1 MNSPLLGGEMRPRR
15 STRRRRMLAL
25 VAIAVAGAG
34 VWAVIED
41 DSGRRPVPA
50 AITPNPVALKPPAE
64 LTPPVR
70 KGQPP
75 PGIQLVGGRT
85 IHVPFKRPPRAG
97 LVLDMRTGE
106 VVWRRHALKPMPIAS
121 LTKIMTAIIVTERT
135 RRGERARVSREA
147 LRYTGSGVGVLPK
160 GRRVPV
166 EGLLYG
172 MLLPSGNDAAIALAH
187 HIAGSDRRF
196 ARLMNR
202 EAEQRGLRCS
212 HFVSSYG
219 LQRGNRSC
227 AADLGALARVAMAQP
242 RIARI
247 VRHPSASVR
256 FPIKGGHL
264 YVNSTNPLLRAGYP
278 GTIGLKTGFT
288 DPAGRCFV
296 AVVRR
301 HGRTFGVVL
310 LHSRNPAKHA
320 QALLKAAFRLR

>member
-1 MNSPLLGGEMRPRR
+1 
-15 STRRRRMLAL
+15 
-25 VAIAVAGAG
+25 
-34 VWAVIED
+34 
-41 DSGRRPVPA
+41 
-50 AITPNPVALKPPAE
+50 
-64 LTPPVR
+64 
-70 KGQPP
+70 
-75 PGIQLVGGRT
+75 
-85 IHVPFKRPPRAG
+85 
-97 LVLDMRTGE
+97 
-106 VVWRRHALKPMPIAS
+106 AS
-121 LTKIMTAIIVTERT
+121 LTKIMTAIVVSERT
-135 RRGERARVSREA
+135 HRGERARVTREA
-147 LRYTGSGVGVLPK
+147 LHYTGSGVGVLPK

-172 MLLPSGNDAAIALAH
+172 MLLPSGNDAAIALAD

-196 ARLMNR
+196 ARLMNL

-227 AADLGALARVAMAQP
+227 AADLGALARVAMSKP
-242 RIARI
+242 RIARV

-264 YVNSTNPLLRAGYP
+264 YVNSTNPLLRARYP

-288 DPAGRCFV
+288 DPAGHCFV

-310 LHSRNPAKHA
+310 LNSRNPAKNA
-320 QALLKAAFRLR
+320 ETLLDAAFRLR

>member
-1 MNSPLLGGEMRPRR
+1 MRRR
-15 STRRRRMLAL
+15 QSVRRRRILVLAAL
-25 VAIAVAGAG
+25 AVAGAG
-34 VWAVIED
+34 VWAVLEGG
-41 DSGRRPVPA
+41 SGRRPVQA
-50 AITPNPVALKPPAE
+50 AISPNPVALKPPADLPRPE
-64 LTPPVR
+64 R
-70 KGQPP
+70 KGEPP

-85 IHVPFKRPPRAG
+85 IHVRFKRPPRAG

-106 VVWRRHALKPMPIAS
+106 VLWRRRALEPMPIAS
-121 LTKIMTAIIVTERT
+121 LTKIMTAIIVSERT
-135 RRGERARVSREA
+135 HRGERARISREA

-202 EAEQRGLRCS
+202 EAERRGLHCS

-227 AADLGALARVAMAQP
+227 AADLGALARVAMSKP
-242 RIARI
+242 RIARV
-247 VRHPSASVR
+247 VRHPTASVR

-264 YVNSTNPLLRAGYP
+264 YVNSTNPLLRAHYP
-278 GTIGLKTGFT
+278 GTIGLKTGYT
-288 DPAGRCFV
+288 EPAGRCFV

-310 LHSRNPAKHA
+310 LNSRNPAKHA
-320 QALLKAAFRLR
+320 QALLNAAFSLR

>member
-1 MNSPLLGGEMRPRR
+1 MRRH
-15 STRRRRMLAL
+15 SVRRRRLLAL
-25 VAIAVAGAG
+25 VAIALAGGG
-34 VWAVIED
+34 VWAALGSEN
-41 DSGRRPVPA
+41 SRRPVQA
-50 AITPNPVALKPPAE
+50 AISPNPVALKPPAE
-64 LTPPVR
+64 LARPKP
-70 KGQPP
+70 KGAAP

-85 IHVPFKRPPRAG
+85 IDVHFRRPPRAG

-106 VVWRRHALKPMPIAS
+106 VLWRRRALVPMPIAS

-135 RRGERARVSREA
+135 RRGERARITREA
-147 LRYTGSGVGVLPK
+147 LHYTGSGVGVLPK

-172 MLLPSGNDAAIALAH
+172 MLLPSGNDAAIALAD

-227 AADLGALARVAMAQP
+227 AADLAALARVAMSRP
-242 RIARI
+242 RIARV
-247 VRHPSASVR
+247 VRHPSAQVR

-264 YVNSTNPLLRAGYP
+264 YLNSTNPLLRAGYP

-310 LHSRNPAKHA
+310 LHSRNPAKNA
-320 QALLKAAFRLR
+320 QTLLKAAFRLR